1 MSPQRL
7 LLLVGVP
14 LGLLIAL
21 LAPAWTGYDEHTHFA
36 RAVDM
41 AGGSL
46 FPTHEE
52 GLGTPI
58 PASYSEDTELVQQNW
73 VDGNPAW
80 TAALTGDLLGSSPD
94 GRTVHVDL
102 RPTNASPPVA
112 YLPAAVGMLVP
123 VAVDAPGVLALWA
136 GRIANLAAYLG
147 LAILAVRTASA
158 FRWTLAALALLPM
171 HLTLGATISPDA
183 LTAAALFLVVALWTR
198 VRAGD
203 EIPLWL
209 LVSGTLLLA
218 LAKPPYFLVLA
229 LLPVAGIRRRTPE
242 GRLAARVGVGT
253 LGLGLLVT
261 LLNSSTGYKA
271 VNSTMAYGD
280 LALQPEVQRERLLG
294 DLPGFLWA
302 SVETWINEAR
312 AGNGYVQ
319 DWFRNFGFFTSGL
332 PAALPW
338 LFLLLLVVALLR
350 LDGKDFRG
358 LRGPDRWLLGL
369 GTAGM
374 ILVLFGSSYVY
385 FTDHVAYD
393 TIGQQMARYSA
404 PLLVMM
410 LLAGAPRLLVR
421 TLDRLPEEMARLV
434 LAAIP
439 VVATASILLTW
450 LVTGTIDRY

>member
-36 RAVDM
+36 RSIDM

-46 FPTHEE
+46 FPTHKE
-52 GLGTPI
+52 GLGTPM
-58 PASYSEDTELVQQNW
+58 PASYSEDTLLVQRNW
-73 VDGNPAW
+73 LDGNPAW

-102 RPTNASPPVA
+102 RPTSASPPVA

-123 VAVDAPGVLALWA
+123 VAVDAPGVLALWS

-229 LLPVAGIRRRTPE
+229 LLPVAGFRRRTPE

-261 LLNSSTGYKA
+261 LLNSSTRYQA
-271 VNSTMAYGD
+271 VSSTMGYGD
-280 LALQPEVQRERLLG
+280 LVLQPDVQRERLLG

-302 SVETWINEAR
+302 SGETWFTELHH
-312 AGNGYVQ
+312 YVQ

-332 PAALPW
+332 PAVLPW
-338 LFLLLLVVALLR
+338 LFLILLTVAVFR
-350 LDGKDFRG
+350 LDEEDFTG

-369 GTAGM
+369 GATGM
-374 ILVLFGSSYVY
+374 LLVLFGSSYVY
-385 FTDHVAYD
+385 FTDHVVYD

-404 PLLVMM
+404 PLLVLMV
-410 LLAGAPRLLVR
+410 LTWAPRRLLR
-421 TLDRLPEEMARLV
+421 TLDRMSVEAARLV

-439 VVATASILLTW
+439 VVATASILVTW
-450 LVTGTIDRY
+450 LVTGTADRY

>member
-46 FPTHEE
+46 FATHEE
-52 GLGTPI
+52 GLGTPV
-58 PASYSEDTELVQQNW
+58 PASYSEDTLLVQQNW

-136 GRIANLAAYLG
+136 GRIVNLAAYLS
-147 LAILAVRTASA
+147 LAVLAVRTASA

-183 LTAAALFLVVALWTR
+183 LTTAALFLVVALWTR
-198 VRAGD
+198 VRAD
-203 EIPLWL
+203 EEIPLWL
-209 LVSGTLLLA
+209 LVSGTLPLA
-218 LAKPPYFLVLA
+218 LAKPPYFLLLA
-229 LLPVAGIRRRTPE
+229 LLPVAGFRRRTSE
-242 GRLAARVGVGT
+242 GRLAARVGAGT

-261 LLNSSTGYKA
+261 LLNSSTKYQA
-271 VNSTMAYGD
+271 VTSTMGYGD

-294 DLPGFLWA
+294 DLPGF
-302 SVETWINEAR
+302 V
-312 AGNGYVQ
+312 
-319 DWFRNFGFFTSGL
+319 
-332 PAALPW
+332 
-338 LFLLLLVVALLR
+338 
-350 LDGKDFRG
+350 
-358 LRGPDRWLLGL
+358 
-369 GTAGM
+369 
-374 ILVLFGSSYVY
+374 
-385 FTDHVAYD
+385 
-393 TIGQQMARYSA
+393 
-404 PLLVMM
+404 
-410 LLAGAPRLLVR
+410 
-421 TLDRLPEEMARLV
+421 
-434 LAAIP
+434 
-439 VVATASILLTW
+439 
-450 LVTGTIDRY
+450 

>member
-14 LGLLIAL
+14 LGLLIAF

-46 FPTHEE
+46 FATHEE

-58 PASYSEDTELVQQNW
+58 PASYSEDTLLVQQNW

-80 TAALTGDLLGSSPD
+80 TVALTGDLLGSSPD

-136 GRIANLAAYLG
+136 GRIANLAAYLS
-147 LAILAVRTASA
+147 LAVLAVRTASA

-183 LTAAALFLVVALWTR
+183 LTTAALFLVVALWTR
-198 VRAGD
+198 VRAD
-203 EIPLWL
+203 EEIPLWL

-229 LLPVAGIRRRTPE
+229 LIPVAGFRRRTPE
-242 GRLAARVGVGT
+242 GRLAARVGAGT

-261 LLNSSTGYKA
+261 LLNSATKYQA
-271 VNSTMAYGD
+271 VTSTMG
-280 LALQPEVQRERLLG
+280 
-294 DLPGFLWA
+294 
-302 SVETWINEAR
+302 
-312 AGNGYVQ
+312 
-319 DWFRNFGFFTSGL
+319 
-332 PAALPW
+332 
-338 LFLLLLVVALLR
+338 
-350 LDGKDFRG
+350 
-358 LRGPDRWLLGL
+358 
-369 GTAGM
+369 
-374 ILVLFGSSYVY
+374 
-385 FTDHVAYD
+385 
-393 TIGQQMARYSA
+393 
-404 PLLVMM
+404 
-410 LLAGAPRLLVR
+410 
-421 TLDRLPEEMARLV
+421 
-434 LAAIP
+434 
-439 VVATASILLTW
+439 
-450 LVTGTIDRY
+450 

>member
-14 LGLLIAL
+14 LGLLIAF

-46 FPTHEE
+46 FATHEE

-58 PASYSEDTELVQQNW
+58 PASYSEDTLLVQQNW

-136 GRIANLAAYLG
+136 GRIANLAAYLS
-147 LAILAVRTASA
+147 LAVLAVRTASA

-183 LTAAALFLVVALWTR
+183 LTTAALFLVVALWTR
-198 VRAGD
+198 IRAD
-203 EIPLWL
+203 EEIPLWL

-229 LLPVAGIRRRTPE
+229 LIPVAGFRRRTPE
-242 GRLAARVGVGT
+242 GRLAARVGAGT

-261 LLNSSTGYKA
+261 LLNSATKYQA
-271 VNSTMAYGD
+271 VTSTMGYGD

-294 DLPGFLWA
+294 DLPGFAWA
-302 SVETWINEAR
+302 SVETWFTELNH
-312 AGNGYVQ
+312 YVQ
-319 DWFRNFGFFTSGL
+319 DWFRNFGFFTSRL

-338 LFLLLLVVALLR
+338 LFLLLLVAALLH
-350 LDGKDFRG
+350 LDRKDFRG

-369 GTAGM
+369 GAAGM
-374 ILVLFGSSYVY
+374 ILVLFSSSYVY

-404 PLLVMM
+404 PLLVVM
-410 LLAGAPRLLVR
+410 LLAGAPRRLVQA
-421 TLDRLPEEMARLV
+421 LDRLPEEMARLV

-439 VVATASILLTW
+439 VLATASILLTW
-450 LVTGTIDRY
+450 LVTGTADRY

>member
-14 LGLLIAL
+14 LGLLIAF
-21 LAPAWTGYDEHTHFA
+21 LAPAWIGYDEPIHFA

-46 FPTHEE
+46 FATHEE

-58 PASYSEDTELVQQNW
+58 PASYSEDTLLVQQNW

-102 RPTNASPPVA
+102 RPLASPPVA

-136 GRIANLAAYLG
+136 GRIANLAAYLS
-147 LAILAVRTASA
+147 LAVLAVRTASA

-198 VRAGD
+198 VRAD
-203 EIPLWL
+203 EEIPLWL

-229 LLPVAGIRRRTPE
+229 LLPVAGFRRRTPE
-242 GRLAARVGVGT
+242 GRLAARVGAGT

-261 LLNSSTGYKA
+261 LLNSSAKFQA
-271 VNSTMAYGD
+271 EISTMGYGD
-280 LALQPEVQRERLLG
+280 VDLQPEVQRERLLG
-294 DLPGFLWA
+294 DLPGFVWA
-302 SVETWINEAR
+302 SVETWFTELDH
-312 AGNGYVQ
+312 YVQ
-319 DWFRNFGFFTSGL
+319 AWFRHIVVDSFFPSDLPGL
-332 PAALPW
+332 LSW
-338 LFLLLLVVALLR
+338 SFLFLLVAALLR
-350 LDGKDFRG
+350 LDRKDFRG
-358 LRGPDRWLLGL
+358 LRGSDRWLVSLG
-369 GTAGM
+369 AVGM
-374 ILVLFGSSYVY
+374 LLLLYTTSYVY
-385 FTDHVAYD
+385 FTDHVDYD
-393 TIGQQMARYSA
+393 TIGEQMARYSA
-404 PLLVMM
+404 PLLVLMV
-410 LLAGAPRLLVR
+410 LGWAPRWVGR
-421 TLDRLPEEMARLV
+421 SVDRLPVDAARIV
-434 LAAIP
+434 LAVIP
-439 VVATASILLTW
+439 VLATAAILLTW
-450 LVTGTIDRY
+450 LVTGTIGRN

>member
-14 LGLLIAL
+14 LGLLIAF

-46 FPTHEE
+46 FATHEE

-58 PASYSEDTELVQQNW
+58 PASYSEDTLLVQQNW

-123 VAVDAPGVLALWA
+123 VAADAPGVLALWA
-136 GRIANLAAYLG
+136 GRIVNLAADLS
-147 LAILAVRTASA
+147 LAVLAVRTASA

-229 LLPVAGIRRRTPE
+229 LLPVAGFRRRTPE
-242 GRLAARVGVGT
+242 GRLAARVGAGT

-261 LLNSSTGYKA
+261 LLNSSTKYQA
-271 VNSTMAYGD
+271 VTSTMGYGD

-294 DLPGFLWA
+294 DLPGFVWA
-302 SVETWINEAR
+302 SVETWFTELNH
-312 AGNGYVQ
+312 YVQ
-319 DWFRNFGFFTSGL
+319 DWFRNFGFFTSRL

-338 LFLLLLVVALLR
+338 LFLLLLVAALLR
-350 LDGKDFRG
+350 LDRKDFRG

-374 ILVLFGSSYVY
+374 ILVLFSSSYVY

-410 LLAGAPRLLVR
+410 LLAGAPRRLVR

-434 LAAIP
+434 LAVVP
-439 VVATASILLTW
+439 VLATASILLTW
-450 LVTGTIDRY
+450 LVTGTADRY

>member
-14 LGLLIAL
+14 LGLLIAF

-46 FPTHEE
+46 FATHEE

-58 PASYSEDTELVQQNW
+58 PASYSEDTLLVQQNW

-123 VAVDAPGVLALWA
+123 VAVDAPGVLTLWA

-147 LAILAVRTASA
+147 LAVLAVRT
-158 FRWTLAALALLPM
+158 
-171 HLTLGATISPDA
+171 A

-198 VRAGD
+198 VRAD
-203 EIPLWL
+203 EEIPLWL

-229 LLPVAGIRRRTPE
+229 LLPVAGFRRRTPE
-242 GRLAARVGVGT
+242 GRLAARVGAGT

-261 LLNSSTGYKA
+261 LLNSATKYQA
-271 VNSTMAYGD
+271 VTSTMGYGD

-294 DLPGFLWA
+294 DLPGFVWA
-302 SVETWINEAR
+302 SVETWFTELNH
-312 AGNGYVQ
+312 YVQ
-319 DWFRNFGFFTSGL
+319 DWFRNFGFFTSRL

-338 LFLLLLVVALLR
+338 LFLLLLVAALLR
-350 LDGKDFRG
+350 LDRKDFRG

-374 ILVLFGSSYVY
+374 ILVLFSSSYVY

-410 LLAGAPRLLVR
+410 LLAGAPRRLVR

-434 LAAIP
+434 LAVVP
-439 VVATASILLTW
+439 VLATASILLTW
-450 LVTGTIDRY
+450 LVTGTADRY